1 MKILASLLL
10 SLSSILV
17 AENTLQNSAV
27 LRASSN
33 PNDSYTTEKD
43 RLILINLRQ
52 QISSQ
57 FGKKYDAISIRVS
70 NGAVTFVGTVD
81 NHLDVQTM
89 TNKGH
94 SVQGVTTIAN
104 RLIVANKGQ
113 IADSGNALNSYT
125 TDKDRVLAL
134 NVRGAIKKAF
144 GSAYESLKISV
155 QNGIVRL
162 TGLVKSQQDVDK
174 LLTLAGSLD
183 GVAGVDNRLT
193 LPVPP
198 PPRYEDSQTVDP
210 RDSYSTAVDRQIV
223 ITLRAA
229 LENISADNYDKVYI
243 NVVHGLVT
251 LSGNVPSK
259 RDAKLAV
266 DKAIQTQGVRTV
278 NDTLRY
284 AAS

>member
-1 MKILASLLL
+1 MKIFAALML
-10 SLSSILV
+10 SLSSVLV

-33 PNDSYTTEKD
+33 ANDSYTTEKD

-57 FGKKYDAISIRVS
+57 FGKKYDGISIRVS

-81 NHLDVQTM
+81 THLDVQTI

-113 IADSGNALNSYT
+113 VADSGNALNSYT
-125 TDKDRVLAL
+125 TDKDRVLSL
-134 NVRGAIKKAF
+134 NVRAAIKKAF
-144 GSAYESLKISV
+144 GSSYEGLKISV

-162 TGLVKSQQDVDK
+162 IGLVKSQKDMDTLVR
-174 LLTLAGSLD
+174 LAGSLD

-193 LPVPP
+193 LPASP

-210 RDSYSTAVDRQIV
+210 RDSYGTTVDRQIV
-223 ITLRAA
+223 ITLRAS

-243 NVVHGLVT
+243 NVVNGIVT
-251 LSGNVPSK
+251 LSGSVPSK
-259 RDAKLAV
+259 KDAKLAV
-266 DKAIQTQGVRTV
+266 DRAIQTQGVRTV
-278 NDTLRY
+278 NDTLLY